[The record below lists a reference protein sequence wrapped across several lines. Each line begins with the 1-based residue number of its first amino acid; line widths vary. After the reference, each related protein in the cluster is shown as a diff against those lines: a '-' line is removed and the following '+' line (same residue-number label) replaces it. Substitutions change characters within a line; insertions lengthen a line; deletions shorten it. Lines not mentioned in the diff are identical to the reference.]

1 VTERIR
7 VGVVGVGRWGRVHAS
22 KYATL
27 QGAELVGVVDIRKE
41 RARAVATLFGA
52 RPYYH
57 HLELLGKVDAVS
69 VATPT
74 TTHYQIA
81 KDFLEAGVD
90 VLLEKPMA
98 STLQEAR
105 ELEELASR
113 QGLILQIGHLERFNG
128 AVADL
133 DGRID
138 GLEHVEAYRL
148 SPFSGRGTD
157 VNVVLDLMIHDL
169 DLLLYL
175 APMEVK
181 HIEAEGE
188 QRLSSGVDVARA
200 RIWTKGGWRVELVSS
215 RVASRKVRKMVLHRA
230 EGTLQLDFLRH
241 RFSLQGR
248 DGTLEG
254 GSPRDS
260 LREEISSFLESVRR
274 REPPVVRASDG
285 RRALELAL
293 MISDL
298 VEGRC
303 LREDG
308 S

>member
-1 VTERIR
+1 MTERVR
-7 VGVVGVGRWGRVHAS
+7 VGVVGVGYWGRLHAS
-22 KYATL
+22 KYVTFE
-27 QGAELVGVVDIRKE
+27 GVELVGVVDIREE
-41 RARAVATLFGA
+41 RAQAVATLFGTK
-52 RPYYH
+52 PYYH
-57 HLELLGKVDAVS
+57 HQELLGKVDAVS
-69 VATPT
+69 VVTPT

-98 STLQEAR
+98 STLKEAR

-138 GLEHVEAYRL
+138 GLQRVEAYRL
-148 SPFSGRGTD
+148 SPFTGRGMD

-169 DLLLYL
+169 DLLLHL
-175 APMEVK
+175 APLEVK
-181 HIEAEGE
+181 RIEAEG
-188 QRLSSGVDVARA
+188 QRRLGSGVDVARA

-215 RVASRKVRKMVLHRA
+215 RVASRKVRKMVLHGA

-248 DGTLEG
+248 DGTTEG
-254 GSPRDS
+254 GSPKDS
-260 LREEISSFLESVRR
+260 LREEISSFLQSVRR
-274 REPPVVRASDG
+274 RQPPVVRASDG

-298 VEGRC
+298 IEGRC
-303 LREDG
+303 RDDG